1 MKNIEYQL
9 ENNPS
14 SQDDQ
19 IVIQGITDYNNS
31 IHNDPVSHHSIYAKI
46 DNDII
51 GGALIYQHSDAVYI
65 DTLWVKEDYRRQGIA
80 TELLKRVE
88 HDALAKGIVK
98 QIICTISPQARDLY
112 QKLGF
117 QLIATVP
124 EYLLGLDKFYL
135 KKIADKS
142 SVKDVYNKLVDW
154 FDDARTK
161 TLSMEQKYLQLIID
175 IIPPSGSI
183 LDVGCGGGE
192 PLAKYFIDKGYPLLG
207 IDNSEAMIE
216 LCRKRFPNHQ
226 WILMDMRNLHL
237 KQTFDCVIAWH
248 SFFHIPKEEQKAV
261 LTDLISYVSEDGLL
275 VFTSGI
281 ENGEVWSNNG
291 GEMLFHASLSSEEY
305 HHILQKN
312 DMKVIQH
319 NVSDPD
325 CGGAT
330 VWVAQKYKGSSN
342 E

>member
-1 MKNIEYQL
+1 MKNIEYHI

-31 IHNDPVSHHSIYAKI
+31 IHNDPVSHHSIYAKSN
-46 DNDII
+46 DDII

-88 HDALAKGIVK
+88 QDALEKGIVK

-142 SVKDVYNKLVDW
+142 SVKEVYNKLVDW

-161 TLSMEQKYLQLIID
+161 TLAMENKYLKLIVD
-175 IIPPSGSI
+175 TIPKSGSI
-183 LDVGCGGGE
+183 LDVGCGSGE
-192 PLAKYFIDKGYPLLG
+192 PLSKYFIDKRYPLIG
-207 IDNSEAMIE
+207 VDNSEAMIE
-216 LCRKRFPNHQ
+216 LCRQRFPNHK
-226 WILMDMRNLHL
+226 WILMDMRSLQL
-237 KQTFDCVIAWH
+237 EQQFDCVIAWH

-261 LTDLISYVSEDGLL
+261 LVNMIAHVAEKGLL
-275 VFTSGI
+275 VFTSGV
-281 ENGEVWSNNG
+281 EHGEVWSNNG
-291 GEMLFHASLSSEEY
+291 GEMLFHASLSTEEY
-305 HHILQKN
+305 QQILQANKMN
-312 DMKVIQH
+312 VLQH

-330 VWVAQKYKGSSN
+330 VWVAQKS
-342 E
+342 